1 MGKIEN
7 AKDKAVGKA
16 IEAAGKITNDV
27 DLEFTGKFR
36 TLTTDVKDK
45 MYDVKEDVVQEANKL
60 ADSADAALKNNH
72 KE

>member
-60 ADSADAALKNNH
+60 ADRTDAALKNNH